1 MENFSF
7 PEYRFV
13 LRLDGRTVGWF
24 REVAGWENIMCIG
37 HRCFVGVS
45 GDLTCK
51 QGRLDAE
58 LFADW
63 GLNESWV
70 VHRKMITIELTDE
83 TGCAVMTWEVTNAW
97 MKKATL
103 SQSPAERG
111 RRYLGWWASIIVC
124 CGGTDPSGAGGVQK
138 IGHSSHYAAQPREVG
153 KIGNSQER

>member
-1 MENFSF
+1 MENFSV

-13 LRLDGRTVGWF
+13 LRQDGRTVGWF
-24 REVAGWENIMCIG
+24 REVAGLDNIMCIG

-103 SQSPAERG
+103 SQSPAEPG
-111 RRYLGWWASIIVC
+111 EVSLELIVL
-124 CGGTDPSGAGGVQK
+124 A
-138 IGHSSHYAAQPREVG
+138 H
-153 KIGNSQER
+153 ERITAKRN

>member
-1 MENFSF
+1 MENISVR
-7 PEYRFV
+7 EYPFV
-13 LRLDGRTVGWF
+13 LRLDGRAVGWF
-24 REVAGWENIMCIG
+24 REVAGLDNIRYIG

-63 GLNESWV
+63 ELNESCV

-103 SQSPAERG
+103 SQSPAAPG
-111 RRYLGWWASIIVC
+111 
-124 CGGTDPSGAGGVQK
+124 
-138 IGHSSHYAAQPREVG
+138 
-153 KIGNSQER
+153 